1 MIIKIVL
8 ISLVIIMIYN
18 LFKALF
24 LMTKNDPDKPPM
36 SKFIGRRLIFSGLIL
51 AVVLIGVVT
60 GIITPNTPPY

>member
-8 ISLVIIMIYN
+8 IGLIILMIYN

-36 SKFIGRRLIFSGLIL
+36 STFIGRRLLFSGLII
-51 AVVLIGVVT
+51 AVVLIGVAT
-60 GIITPNTPPY
+60 GLITPNTPPY

>member
-8 ISLVIIMIYN
+8 ISLVIFMLFN

-36 SKFIGRRLIFSGLIL
+36 SKFIGRRLMFSGLII
-51 AVVLIGVVT
+51 AVVLVGVAT
-60 GIITPNTPPY
+60 GLITPNTPPY

>member
-8 ISLVIIMIYN
+8 VGLVIFMLYN

-36 SKFIGRRLIFSGLIL
+36 SNFIGRRLMFSGLIL
-51 AVVLIGVVT
+51 VIVLIGVAT
-60 GIITPNTPPY
+60 GLITPHTPPY

>member
-8 ISLVIIMIYN
+8 ISLVIFMIFN

-36 SKFIGRRLIFSGLIL
+36 STFIGRRLMFSGLIIV
-51 AVVLIGVVT
+51 VVLIGVAT
-60 GIITPNTPPY
+60 GLITPNTPPY